1 MSGPLSPA
9 PGAST
14 DARPV
19 DASERVVLLDVLR
32 GFALGGVF
40 VSNAYWHLSG
50 RGLLPRASEE
60 ALKATKVDVVADFLF
75 EQLVAGKAMSLF
87 ALLFGLGF
95 ALQMSRAEER
105 GGSIVPVYARRLGVL
120 LGIALTH
127 RFALW
132 YGDVLTTYALM
143 GFLLLWMRELPDRRL
158 LVWSLVIIFGAPVA
172 GTGREGC

>member
-1 MSGPLSPA
+1 MFSPPSPA

-40 VSNAYWHLSG
+40 ISNAYMHLSG

-75 EQLVAGKAMSLF
+75 ELPAVGVHVPGGVHIEVERVLVEAASVVGPAGVDWTPSW
-87 ALLFGLGF
+87 
-95 ALQMSRAEER
+95 QWDC
-105 GGSIVPVYARRLGVL
+105 VV
-120 LGIALTH
+120 
-127 RFALW
+127 
-132 YGDVLTTYALM
+132 
-143 GFLLLWMRELPDRRL
+143 
-158 LVWSLVIIFGAPVA
+158 GAW
-172 GTGREGC
+172 R